1 MNITYK
7 QYFGIL
13 DKTYKAKSIEYL
25 AKINALIND
34 IANEQQDIQRI
45 NDNCFIVRFS
55 ALQRNNIFDVT
66 FHNWNEQAKILQKLI
81 EQQPI
86 TQVIT
91 FIQSIYNR
99 KDKNTDICRYGYKN
113 ECICF
118 NALFIQR
125 ILERIE
131 LI

>member
-7 QYFGIL
+7 QYFAIL
-13 DKTYKAKSIEYL
+13 DRIYKAKSIEYL

-81 EQQPI
+81 EQRPM
-86 TQVIT
+86 TQVII

>member
-7 QYFGIL
+7 EYFAII
-13 DKTYKAKSIEYL
+13 DKAYKAKSIEYL

-34 IANEQQDIQRI
+34 IANEQENIQRI
-45 NDNCFIVRFS
+45 NNNCFIISFS
-55 ALQRNNIFDVT
+55 TLQRNNIFDVT
-66 FHNWNEQAKILQKLI
+66 FHDWKEQARQLQKLI
-81 EQQPI
+81 EKRPM
-86 TQVIT
+86 TEVIS
-91 FIQSIYNR
+91 FIQSIYNN
-99 KDKNTDICRYGYKN
+99 KDKKTDVCRYGCKN

-118 NALFIQR
+118 NKEYLQR

>member
-7 QYFGIL
+7 QYFAIL
-13 DKTYKAKSIEYL
+13 DRTYKAKSIEYL

-81 EQQPI
+81 EQRPM
-86 TQVIT
+86 TQVII

>member
-7 QYFGIL
+7 QYFAIL
-13 DKTYKAKSIEYL
+13 DRTYKAKSIEYL

-81 EQQPI
+81 EQRPM
-86 TQVIT
+86 TQVII

-99 KDKNTDICRYGYKN
+99 KDKNTDICRYRYKN